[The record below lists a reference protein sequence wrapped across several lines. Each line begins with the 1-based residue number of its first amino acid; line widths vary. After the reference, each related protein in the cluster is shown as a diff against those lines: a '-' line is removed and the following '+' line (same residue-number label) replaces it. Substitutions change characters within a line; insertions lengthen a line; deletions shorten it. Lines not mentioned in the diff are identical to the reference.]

1 MRLCLRS
8 QLRPLANAVAAVAAV
23 LPAAMLL
30 QPTSRPDVGR
40 AIDIAAET
48 VHKAGVIFV
57 ASAGNA
63 GGWPDA
69 CAGSGLAP
77 EVDV

>member
-1 MRLCLRS
+1 MLPCKNPIAVLMLQLCL
-8 QLRPLANAVAAVAAV
+8 V
-23 LPAAMLL
+23 LPAVLLL

-63 GGWPDA
+63 GGHNDMSS
-69 CAGSGLAP
+69 CLIIDESERL
-77 EVDV
+77 